1 MLVPPKPKAK
11 PKPKHQALKR
21 GGRVLSVS
29 ASPSPSNDDE
39 DVQVVAPHRPDGME
53 PPSTDRMDID
63 VWEESTGKTLT
74 ERDIDMVAPLVTWCL
89 VSQVMKPTEL
99 AADGLVKVKWD
110 DLQYD
115 QCRSQTKS

>member
-1 MLVPPKPKAK
+1 MLVPPKLKAK

-29 ASPSPSNDDE
+29 ASPTPFNDDE
-39 DVQVVAPHRPDGME
+39 DVQVVAPQRPDGVE

-63 VWEESTGKTLT
+63 VWEESTGKILS
-74 ERDIDMVAPLVTWCL
+74 ERDIDTVAPLVTWCL
-89 VSQVMKPTEL
+89 VSQIKRSTEL

-115 QCRSQTKS
+115 QCRSQRKS